1 MFITRAIQNHHFDVA
16 WQFSDGLARV
26 SIGDY
31 STGKRGFSARQV
43 RIASPPEESNRTRS
57 PIVRLAS
64 A

>member
-31 STGKRGFSARQV
+31 STGKRGFSAR
-43 RIASPPEESNRTRS
+43 
-57 PIVRLAS
+57 
-64 A
+64 